1 MSSICSPL
9 VAEERTQDSACSSSA
24 WPFASVP
31 IVQVAFP
38 VLGQT
43 VKCGAVT
50 CLTCPS
56 EMLTATDLPA
66 SCVLQTQTA
75 NRTQC
80 PGWTREDVTNACTEV
95 QSCEVGLPGFFDF
108 VGVGVGVGVAVTVP
122 VGFGLLLDGFGC
134 GLLLDGFGL
143 AELVGVEVDGLE
155 LGDDV
160 LLLVGPGLGEAVEV
174 CVCVLVGAGLAELV
188 LVRVVVGFGVALTDE
203 FVGLALGV
211 VLVGVVLVGVAL
223 GEDEFVLVGV
233 ADGEW
238 LTGVLLVPVP
248 VGVGLAEPDCA
259 GALEVA
265 VPELIA
271 GSEAACPDA
280 AW

>member
-1 MSSICSPL
+1 
-9 VAEERTQDSACSSSA
+9 
-24 WPFASVP
+24 
-31 IVQVAFP
+31 
-38 VLGQT
+38 
-43 VKCGAVT
+43 
-50 CLTCPS
+50 
-56 EMLTATDLPA
+56 
-66 SCVLQTQTA
+66 
-75 NRTQC
+75 
-80 PGWTREDVTNACTEV
+80 V

-108 VGVGVGVGVAVTVP
+108 VGVGVGVAVIVP
-122 VGFGLLLDGFGC
+122 VGFGLADVLLDGFGC

-160 LLLVGPGLGEAVEV
+160 LLLVGSGLGEAVEV
-174 CVCVLVGAGLAELV
+174 SVCVLVGAGLAELV
-188 LVRVVVGFGVALTDE
+188 LLPVVVGFGVALTDE

-233 ADGEW
+233 ADGDW
-238 LTGVLLVPVP
+238 LTGVLPVP
-248 VGVGLAEPDCA
+248 VGVGLTEPDCA

-265 VPELIA
+265 GSELVAVP
-271 GSEAACPDA
+271 EAACPDA